1 MFHGQI
7 KMYLQQWL
15 AEIVLN
21 SHCTF
26 SRLFCIPIT
35 VCRYSVSPKGVTPK
49 VLILIGSNDFLNW
62 TVCPQDGEQIEFETY
77 CRIEHVVSGTWLHA
91 EQEDHERKED
101 IATKTNNMSMAG
113 LQWTT
118 AILKKVWIKTINM
131 QRNVFGRKNDLR
143 CTTNIVSC

>member
-1 MFHGQI
+1 MIGR
-7 KMYLQQWL
+7 
-15 AEIVLN
+15 N
-21 SHCTF
+21 SIEFTLHFF
-26 SRLFCIPIT
+26 SAILHPIT

-118 AILKKVWIKTINM
+118 AILKKV
-131 QRNVFGRKNDLR
+131 
-143 CTTNIVSC
+143 